1 MPRGNLPARGKD
13 VYCACEISTN
23 TNMIEK
29 WEESSVEI
37 VAIFHTLHA
46 FSYNLCIF
54 ALPNLLQR

>member
-13 VYCACEISTN
+13 VCCAYEISTN

-29 WEESSVEI
+29 WEESFVKI
-37 VAIFHTLHA
+37 VAIFHTLHTFA
-46 FSYNLCIF
+46 YNLCIF